1 MSYFSLADNPP
12 YDDTEVKAD
21 ISALQTGKVDKA
33 DGMGLI
39 SDVEKTRLSTV
50 TNYDD
55 TEIKA
60 DITKCAT
67 KDVATTTKNGLMSA
81 TNKKKLNG
89 LATVATTGSYNDLKD
104 KPNTSDYTIFMQET
118 QPTQDGLWIKG
129 AKKDFKFTQCDLRVP
144 NNPILLSTSE
154 DLINS
159 YYCSSI
165 SFDKLYIYLE
175 VYLLVVV
182 QQHQTLLN
190 LILLQTQTKFLL
202 IICNG
207 ACVCENQQK
216 SFKLCGL

>member
-1 MSYFSLADNPP
+1 MGYFSLADNPL
-12 YDDTEVKAD
+12 YDDTSVKAD

-39 SDVEKTRLSTV
+39 SDAEKTRLSTV

-60 DITKCAT
+60 DIAKCAT

-81 TNKKKLNG
+81 TDKKKLNG
-89 LATVATTGSYNDLKD
+89 LAAVVTTGSYNDLKD
-104 KPNTSDYTIFMQET
+104 KPNTSNYMVFMQET
-118 QPTQDGLWIKG
+118 QPTEDGLWIKS

-159 YYCSSI
+159 NYCSSI
-165 SFDKLYIYLE
+165 RKSLKAVRLSE
-175 VYLLVVV
+175 VR
-182 QQHQTLLN
+182 
-190 LILLQTQTKFLL
+190 
-202 IICNG
+202 
-207 ACVCENQQK
+207 
-216 SFKLCGL
+216 